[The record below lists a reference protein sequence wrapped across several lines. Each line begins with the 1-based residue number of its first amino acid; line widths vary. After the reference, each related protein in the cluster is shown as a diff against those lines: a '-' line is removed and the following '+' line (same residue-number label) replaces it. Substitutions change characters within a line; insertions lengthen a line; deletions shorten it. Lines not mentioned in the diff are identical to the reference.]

1 MYTFSKRIFDLF
13 SSLIVLL
20 ILFPFLL
27 LIAILI
33 VLDSRGGVFYGQ
45 IRVGKDGKE
54 FKLLKFRSM
63 RPNSDQKGE
72 LTIGN
77 DMRVTR
83 LGKVLRKYKL
93 DELPQLLNIIGGQMS
108 VVGPRPEVPRY
119 VSLYNE
125 EQLKVL
131 EVKPGLT
138 DPASIKY
145 LKEQEILGKSEDPEK
160 AYVEEV
166 MPSKLLLNMGYIE
179 NRSFM
184 YDLKLI
190 FQTIGKIVS

>member
-145 LKEQEILGKSEDPEK
+145 LKEQEILGESEDPEK

-166 MPSKLLLNMGYIE
+166 MPSKLLLNMEYIE